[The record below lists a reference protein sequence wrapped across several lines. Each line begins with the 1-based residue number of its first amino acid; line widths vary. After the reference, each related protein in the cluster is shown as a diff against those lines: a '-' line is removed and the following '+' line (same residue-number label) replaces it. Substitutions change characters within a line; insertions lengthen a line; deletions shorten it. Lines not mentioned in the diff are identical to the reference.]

1 MLLTPVKL
9 IIIVQFT
16 FLGWTVDFL
25 TLELITET
33 KQIMQLFINIST
45 LSNLLGALNSL
56 CELELRAM

>member
-16 FLGWTVDFL
+16 FHGWTVDFL
-25 TLELITET
+25 TLDLITET

-45 LSNLLGALNSL
+45 LSNLLG
-56 CELELRAM
+56 LELRAM